1 MIETTYEALSKDS
14 WLENQ
19 KTPGFSLSAAATAAV
34 EAAAAAAAE
43 IQKLFFFAH
52 AELINSS
59 VLFPSSTLPCWL
71 PSFLT
76 QAFLPL
82 LSHS

>member
-1 MIETTYEALSKDS
+1 MMQLSKDS
-14 WLENQ
+14 WVENQ
-19 KTPGFSLSAAATAAV
+19 QTPGFPLSAAT
-34 EAAAAAAAE
+34 AE
-43 IQKLFFFAH
+43 IQKIFLFAH

-59 VLFPSSTLPCWL
+59 VSFPSSTLPCWL
-71 PSFLT
+71 PPFLT